1 MMVSQNKVIS
11 ILQKAISKKN
21 SGILFSIEIINS
33 SELNI
38 LLEDID
44 RVLNKFY
51 SIVEKACEKTSEH
64 QIFISSEPT
73 KLFVIVPD
81 IAKDAEKLA
90 YSIYS
95 QIQLYVDDKIP
106 ESYLQCSVGSIRF
119 SKEQNLTAFD
129 YLSRLSFGMQ
139 HSQDQGYYY
148 CYDDDPLDIDRL
160 REKNIELNLLRSS
173 LMEKKAKF
181 VYQPIIDSKSGA
193 VEYHECL
200 LRIPDQNGDYISVG
214 SIVADAESKGLIN
227 IVDFTVIEMAINELV
242 EEKDITLSVNISNIG
257 VLNPRLLR
265 RIEYLLKKY
274 DVADRLILEITETS
288 LNRDFKG
295 TKKFIDTL
303 HKYKCK
309 FALDDFGSGFT
320 SFKQLLS
327 LPIDIIKI
335 DGSYISDILDND
347 HSKFFVEALIR
358 LADDLDI
365 KTVAEYVENG
375 EIAKFLMEVK
385 IGGMQGN
392 FFLPASDSRI

>member
-1 MMVSQNKVIS
+1 MITQNKVIS
-11 ILQKAISKKN
+11 ILQKEISKKDA
-21 SGILFSIEIINS
+21 GILFSIEIINS
-33 SELNI
+33 CELNI

-44 RVLNKFY
+44 SVLNKFY
-51 SIVEKACEKTSEH
+51 AIVEKACEKTNEY
-64 QIFISSEPT
+64 QIIISPEPT
-73 KLFVIVPD
+73 KLFVIIPD
-81 IAKDAEKLA
+81 VQKHAERLA

-95 QIQLYVDDKIP
+95 QIQLYVDEDIP

-119 SKEQNLTAFD
+119 SKDQSLTAFD
-129 YLSRLSFGMQ
+129 YISRLSFGMK
-139 HSQDQGYYY
+139 HNKEQGYYY
-148 CYDDDPLDIDRL
+148 CYDDYPIDVDRL
-160 REKNIELNLLRSS
+160 RGDNVKLNLLRSS
-173 LMEKKAKF
+173 LMNKRAKF
-181 VYQPIIDSKSGA
+181 MYQPIINGRTGK

-200 LRIPDQNGDYISVG
+200 LRIPDENNDYISVG
-214 SIVADAESKGLIN
+214 PIIADAENKGLIN
-227 IVDFTVIEMAINELV
+227 IVDFTVIEMAIKELV

-257 VLNPRLLR
+257 VLNTRLLK

-288 LNRDFKG
+288 LNKDFKS
-295 TKKFIDTL
+295 TKKFINTL
-303 HKYKCK
+303 HKYNCK

-358 LADDLDI
+358 LADDLNI
-365 KTVAEYVENG
+365 KTVAEFVENA
-375 EIAKFLMEVK
+375 EIAKFLKEVK

-392 FFLPASDSRI
+392 FFLPASESRM